1 MDNFLPTALAIVLCI
16 NVMLF
21 TAQLSILNVGIEEGL
36 SPGTFYNAQG
46 SLLCKM
52 DGNNCSGTEYVLND
66 TDPTGLYPD
75 NEPID
80 SGDGNFFTDMFGSI
94 KTFFSDTLGLGYIMD
109 ILSAPTTILKMI
121 GLPSEISFA
130 LGALWYAFSLLIILA
145 FFWGR

>member
-1 MDNFLPTALAIVLCI
+1 MDNFLPNLLMIVLAI

-21 TAQLSILNVGIEEGL
+21 TAQLSIMNVAQEEGVVA
-36 SPGTFYNAQG
+36 GGFYNMNG
-46 SLLCKM
+46 SLLCRI
-52 DGNNCSGTEYVLND
+52 DGNNCSGTNYVLDN
-66 TDPTGLYPD
+66 TNPTALYPE

-94 KTFFSDTLGLGYIMD
+94 KTFFSDTLGLGYIID

-121 GLPSEISFA
+121 GLPSELSFA
-130 LGALWYAFSLLIILA
+130 LGGMWYLFSLLIILA